1 MTIFFGHVVQICH
14 NNTQFFSSLF
24 VKLQKQENIF
34 FFIFITKNSN
44 GKEFF
49 FNCFNYIDNTIDF
62 PFNLV
67 SKVSMLSLSPLPF
80 KNISSK
86 QYRNVHTLNLH
97 GIIEIYKKKIDLNI
111 SSFIYLTTHGSFPKR
126 IMFRK
131 IELF

>member
-1 MTIFFGHVVQICH
+1 MER
-14 NNTQFFSSLF
+14 N
-24 VKLQKQENIF
+24 
-34 FFIFITKNSN
+34 
-44 GKEFF
+44 FF

-97 GIIEIYKKKIDLNI
+97 GIIEIYKKKNRSKYFFVHLSYYTWFI
-111 SSFIYLTTHGSFPKR
+111 SKTHNV
-126 IMFRK
+126 
-131 IELF
+131 